1 MENLLKLS
9 VIIGGISISVDTAK
23 FPTAKQYRGGSVVKR
38 KPPGSVPTVKT
49 PTNVERVSVAQ
60 LVHMPINWQL
70 VGCLSDGFCIKIW
83 NSIYTNSH
91 VLLFLKERLTLLRKT
106 MKRLWWWTIR
116 HIYFLNV
123 TTTEQNSCFWAMEN
137 PRSLHQHLLFAIHY
151 DVYQRGII
159 GPYCFEKDATVTSP
173 TYSLGYMSM
182 TETFFIMQ
190 LRRRII
196 NINAWFQQDTRLML
210 EWRLLQDCSLISF
223 PFGEVP
229 RPPPVPRAWQMWRY
243 LKVHVH
249 QSKLWTFNEFK
260 NSIRK

>member
-1 MENLLKLS
+1 
-9 VIIGGISISVDTAK
+9 
-23 FPTAKQYRGGSVVKR
+23 
-38 KPPGSVPTVKT
+38 
-49 PTNVERVSVAQ
+49 
-60 LVHMPINWQL
+60 
-70 VGCLSDGFCIKIW
+70 
-83 NSIYTNSH
+83 
-91 VLLFLKERLTLLRKT
+91 

-210 EWRLLQDCSLISF
+210 EWSLLQDCSLISF

-229 RPPPVPRAWQMWRY
+229 RPPRSPELGKCGGISRY
-243 LKVHVH
+243 TCTNLSFGPSMNLRIPSVNKS
-249 QSKLWTFNEFK
+249 QEST
-260 NSIRK
+260 RTC